1 MIKQLA
7 ARQTQTRSVDSE
19 IERRKSIPPSI
30 TANAGGM
37 PKGKAVI
44 VTLEKIYFRRFGFD
58 CIAARKSVQ
67 SSAQSE
73 HDLPFFQWYLCS
85 PSYKRKWKT
94 LLIGYWDGTFFM
106 GVAVYT
112 FPSQH
117 AIRQKAE
124 VGKTPIKAGWLHN
137 LNAEVIIGWRIV
149 WVVCL
154 ESAGDSAGDGRAMP
168 IVRWMAHGNPHHG
181 KCPKIKGREK
191 EVNCGLLTENESV
204 CRKDKDPSAF
214 GEASAQ
220 PVFRPS

>member
-73 HDLPFFQWYLCS
+73 HDLPFFQ
-85 PSYKRKWKT
+85 
-94 LLIGYWDGTFFM
+94 
-106 GVAVYT
+106 
-112 FPSQH
+112 
-117 AIRQKAE
+117 
-124 VGKTPIKAGWLHN
+124 
-137 LNAEVIIGWRIV
+137 
-149 WVVCL
+149 
-154 ESAGDSAGDGRAMP
+154 
-168 IVRWMAHGNPHHG
+168 
-181 KCPKIKGREK
+181 
-191 EVNCGLLTENESV
+191 
-204 CRKDKDPSAF
+204 
-214 GEASAQ
+214 
-220 PVFRPS
+220 